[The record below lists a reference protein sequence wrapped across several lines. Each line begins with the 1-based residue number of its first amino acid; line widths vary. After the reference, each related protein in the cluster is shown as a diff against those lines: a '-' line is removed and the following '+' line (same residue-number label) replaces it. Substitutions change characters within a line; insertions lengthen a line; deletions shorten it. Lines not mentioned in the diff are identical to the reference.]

1 MMIKRLAAMSAAL
14 LMFCSLGFAQQSKS
28 DEKVEFRPHWYI
40 QLQGGAGYT
49 VGETSFGDLLSP
61 AGYLSV
67 GYQFHNAL
75 GLRLGVGGWQGK
87 GSALLPNGYDNY
99 AIKFGQANLDLTL
112 DMCNLFGDYKHDRV
126 VNPYLLAGV
135 GGLYGFNNEEAAPH
149 AQLLEY
155 YWDGAKMFVAGRF
168 GVGVDFRLGERVK
181 LGLEANANVLS
192 DHFNSKRADN
202 SDWQINALVGLKV
215 NLGKATRES
224 AAYLAALAAA
234 EAEAARL
241 AAEKAAAEAAAEAAR
256 LAAEKAARE
265 AAEREALE
273 AARRAAEEKARL
285 RAETCAAN
293 SDNIFFTIGSP
304 KIRKSEKVKVEK
316 LAEWLKNNPD
326 FNVAVVGYADEETG
340 TAKGN
345 MELSRKRAHNV
356 RMMLVDLGVAQNRLS
371 MDYKGDTVQPFEEQV
386 KNRVAMCTVE

>member
-1 MMIKRLAAMSAAL
+1 MIVKKLAAISAAMML
-14 LMFCSLGFAQQSKS
+14 FCTLSLAQQSKS
-28 DEKVEFRPHWYI
+28 DEKVEFRPHWYL
-40 QLQGGAGYT
+40 QLQGGASYT
-49 VGETSFGDLLSP
+49 VGESSFGDLLSP
-61 AGYLSV
+61 AAYLSL
-67 GYQFHNAL
+67 GYQFHNAW

-87 GSALLPNGYDNY
+87 GALPAYDY
-99 AIKFGQANLDLTL
+99 VFSPKFAQASLDVTADL
-112 DMCNLFGDYKHDRV
+112 CNLFGEYKHDRV
-126 VNPYLLAGV
+126 VNPYLMAGV
-135 GGLYGFNNEEAAPH
+135 GGLYGFNNEQAAQY
-149 AQLLEY
+149 AQTLEY
-155 YWDGAKMFVAGRF
+155 YWEGSKMFAAGRF
-168 GVGVDFRLGERVK
+168 GAGVDFRLGERVK
-181 LGLEANANVLS
+181 LGLEANANMLS

-202 SDWQINALVGLKV
+202 IDWHINALVGLKI
-215 NLGKATRES
+215 NLGDATRES
-224 AAYLAALAAA
+224 AAYLAALAA

-304 KIRKSEKVKVEK
+304 KIRKSEKAKIEK

-340 TAKGN
+340 TPKGN
-345 MELSRKRAHNV
+345 MALSKKRAHNV